1 MTRLMRGKSDND
13 MTQLFWTLLIILLV
27 ELLILYV
34 IMASL
39 IVTDV
44 FNVKRSRKRW
54 LRDLR
59 RWQRDNS

>member
-1 MTRLMRGKSDND
+1 MRGKSDND

>member
-1 MTRLMRGKSDND
+1 MRGKSDND

-44 FNVKRSRKRW
+44 FNVKRSTKRW

>member
-1 MTRLMRGKSDND
+1 MRGKSDND

-59 RWQRDNS
+59 RWQRDNR

>member
-1 MTRLMRGKSDND
+1 

>member
-1 MTRLMRGKSDND
+1 MRGKSDND

-59 RWQRDNS
+59 RWQRDNK